1 MGRYDNIIN
10 LPHHVSDKRSRMSQR
25 DRAAQFSPFAA
36 LTGYDDKIDETARLT
51 DEKAELTEDM
61 KAELDYKTS
70 LLLENINE
78 MVCVKVV
85 YFTPDSDKQG
95 GAYQIKQGTL
105 RRIDTVSMEF
115 IFTDGFTVKTEDI
128 YSIESDLFKIKEID

>member
-1 MGRYDNIIN
+1 MGQYDNIIN

-61 KAELDYKTS
+61 KAELDYKTN
-70 LLLENINE
+70 LLLEHINE
-78 MVCVKVV
+78 ITNVKVV

-128 YSIESDLFKIKEID
+128 YSIESDLFKINEID